1 MKDYIQFVLL
11 YQKKPQT
18 QKILMMDLL
27 FKNQV
32 QVVQEQA
39 LIFHSEQLM
48 QVMYSIIVIRDLL
61 VLVQHP
67 QQLFQLELNYHTI

>member
-1 MKDYIQFVLL
+1 MKDYIQSVLL
-11 YQKKPQT
+11 FQKKPQT

-32 QVVQEQA
+32 QVVREQA
-39 LIFHSEQLM
+39 LIFHLELLM
-48 QVMYSIIVIRDLL
+48 RVMYSLIVIQDLL
-61 VLVQHP
+61 VLVHHP